1 MTPGPGPNSGMEG
14 QFNRG
19 PPGPMGPNMQM
30 GQRQQYPYVPGYD
43 RRQEPGMGPD
53 GSMGPGAP
61 QPNLMPSGADSGMY
75 SPSRPPPVQRSV
87 PQTGLS
93 HIMDLIHKSLNQIK

>member
-1 MTPGPGPNSGMEG
+1 MTPALGPNSGVEG

-19 PPGPMGPNMQM
+19 PPGPMVPNMQM

-87 PQTGLS
+87 SETGLS
-93 HIMDLIHKSLNQIK
+93 DIMGLKHV